1 MREKELRLA
10 LVCYGGISL
19 AVYMHGIT
27 KEVWRVVRA
36 SRACHDGV
44 PAAGGSEQVYAALI
58 AEIEAT
64 AGMRLRVLTDIVA
77 GASAGG
83 INGIFLAQAIT
94 TGQSLEPLTDLWL
107 TSADVEAL
115 IDPDAAPASRF
126 SKMWALPLAWMAAGR
141 SADKVAELDEAT
153 REEVRAKLSHF
164 VRSRWFEPPFGGA
177 TFTTMLLDA
186 FDAMAATERGPRLLP
201 DGQPLDLFVTVTDF
215 TGHPERLT
223 LNSPPEVLETEH
235 RLVIGFSDHG
245 GGAALAAIPELAFA
259 ARATSSF
266 PGAFPPFSV
275 GELDRVL
282 AGRGLEWPGRS
293 AFLRRALPRHF
304 AARQAEKAV
313 LIDGSVLANAP
324 FRPAIDAL
332 KERPARRE
340 IDRRFV
346 YIDPSPGI
354 KIRLGS
360 GGGDPGFF
368 QTILGALSDLPRQQ
382 PIRDNL
388 DAIAARSARID
399 RMRGIVTALRPA
411 VEEEIGALFDHTFF
425 LDSPTPAR
433 LVAWRRRAQTAA
445 ATRAGYGYAAYGHLK
460 LAGVIDTIT
469 ALLYHV
475 GGEPGQHR
483 WRRLKAAIEA
493 AIAARGFG
501 PGHDGGVPTFTGKES
516 AATVDFLR
524 TFDIGFRIRRLRLM
538 ARRLTEVEAD
548 GVDVEPIR
556 DAIYDSLALYLQRQR
571 ADDHP
576 QLRGAVRALRGADA
590 GPLLDGLAAALDL
603 TRLDA
608 ETDARLATAFV
619 AIDRAPRRALL
630 LAYLGF
636 PYYDTATLPLLQGEG
651 LDEFDPIKVD
661 RIAPDDATA
670 IRGGGAEA
678 TLKGIQFNSFG
689 AFFSRAYREND
700 YLWGR
705 LHGAERMIDIC
716 ISTLPPNVR
725 MRAGRAAAI
734 KRAAFRAILDEEEG
748 RLTAIPALIAS
759 LRREIG

>member
-27 KEVWRVVRA
+27 KEVWRLVRA
-36 SRACHDGV
+36 SRAYHAGEAAAEGSQGV
-44 PAAGGSEQVYAALI
+44 YRALI
-58 AEIEAT
+58 EEIEDL
-64 AGMRLRVLTDIVA
+64 AGMRLRVLADIIA

-126 SKMWALPLAWMAAGR
+126 SKMWALPLAWVAAGR
-141 SADKVAELDEAT
+141 SADKVEALDEAT
-153 REEVRAKLSHF
+153 RDEVRAKLSHF
-164 VRSRWFEPPFGGA
+164 VRSRWFEPPFGGK
-177 TFTTMLLDA
+177 TFTSLLLTA
-186 FDAMAATERGPRLLP
+186 FDAMAKSAAGPRLLP
-201 DGQPLDLFVTVTDF
+201 DGQPLDLFVTCTDF
-215 TGHPERLT
+215 TGHPERLR
-223 LNSPPEVLETEH
+223 LNSPPEVMETEH
-235 RLVIGFSDHG
+235 RVVLSFTDHASGGPIG
-245 GGAALAAIPELAFA
+245 AIPDLAFA

-266 PGAFPPFSV
+266 PGAFPPFTV
-275 GELDRVL
+275 GELDDVL
-282 AGRGLEWPGRS
+282 VERGIDWPER
-293 AFLRRALPRHF
+293 ADFLKRALPRQF
-304 AARQAEKAV
+304 AANQVDKAV

-360 GGGDPGFF
+360 GGEKPGFF

-388 DAIAARSARID
+388 DAIADRSARID
-399 RMRGIVTALRPA
+399 RMLAIVTSLRPA
-411 VEEEIGALFDHTFF
+411 VDEEIEQLFGHTLF
-425 LDSPTPAR
+425 LDRPTPAR
-433 LVAWRRRAQTAA
+433 LIGWRRRAQAAA
-445 ATRAGYGYAAYGHLK
+445 ATRAGYSYAAYGHLK
-460 LAGVIDTIT
+460 LSGVVQTIS
-469 ALLYHV
+469 ALLYQV
-475 GGEPGQHR
+475 GGEPGQQR
-483 WRRLKAAIEA
+483 WRRIRAAIET

-501 PGHDGGVPTFTGKES
+501 GDAPSFSGKES
-516 AATVDFLR
+516 AATIDFLR

-538 ARRLTEVEAD
+538 TRRLSEIEAD
-548 GVDVEPIR
+548 GVETGQMR
-556 DAIYDSLALYLQRQR
+556 DAIYASLAAYLDRQR
-571 ADDHP
+571 ADQHP
-576 QLRGAVRALRGADA
+576 HLRAQVRRLRGADA
-590 GPLLDGLAAALDL
+590 GPLLDELAATLDL
-603 TRLDA
+603 TALDG
-608 ETDARLATAFV
+608 ETDVRLAEGFATL
-619 AIDRAPRRALL
+619 DRPARRALL

-636 PYYDTATLPLLQGEG
+636 PYFDTATLPLLQGEG

-661 RIAPDDATA
+661 RIAPDDAVS
-670 IRGGGAEA
+670 IRAGGAEA

-716 ISTLPPNVR
+716 VSTLPPTVR
-725 MRAGRAAAI
+725 MKAGRVAAI
-734 KRAAFRAILDEEEG
+734 KRAAFRAIIDEEAP

-759 LRREIG
+759 LRTEIG